1 MQVRRENAK
10 CAAVASFEFVS
21 SIPTAQ
27 LSYREGR
34 ALKYLLSFVSL
45 STFRQHFPMADPPRR
60 RRSSISEQIQRV
72 FSVDRSDKVCLSDTV
87 RAHTYWFQKRRS
99 VRSEFGLSA
108 VLAQPK
114 DGREK
119 SEATISHETPVQ
131 FGQDENRTSSFT
143 YSQNSGLPSISTPHS
158 TPPFRP
164 VISVDPVSP
173 QVASGAK
180 KRNPEDICTS
190 PTWDSGRRERRATK
204 RLEAERNEL
213 GQRLLRLEEAQSKL
227 DHGVF
232 DRNSRRLT
240 KKQPLDSASRSSSAD
255 REGRR
260 SSSVFS
266 GIFSR
271 SRRSSRSRA
280 NSKDSESRRQSSDG
294 PPTLPLSLPERFGA
308 AVSRE
313 LATRHGT
320 TLVPSHQM
328 ERTVHA
334 LHALHSSPKSDDLR
348 ENWKMAEAWQ
358 RSNGTH
364 DSGPPRSAAYKPR
377 ASVGGQLIS
386 ENASRKDQ
394 PQPPVQA
401 TGLSADLDRETFTAT
416 LRHDRRPV
424 WNKSISNSQGMIMT
438 RPTMPSRDR
447 AQSEVNLHV
456 PGAVSTRVT
465 TARQLHD
472 LVPPETVQGPY
483 KSFQSS
489 ISMPGFPKSKHH
501 KKNRISPGLQTNTKS
516 FKSSPLSL
524 SPFTTDDPGGTEKN
538 IMSRP
543 PDVQNMDQ
551 SIIPPPLRIQV
562 QGQHDE
568 SRGRSRQAVSVSPTR
583 IVQSHP
589 NNTTRSE
596 NRQSIQGPAPSSG
609 NGSRQQNNWHPR
621 PPATAMD
628 TPPTQASHEAKR
640 YGNDGPPLPIK
651 HAGRNSSLGNSP
663 PKWVNPE
670 SQKEASVTA
679 DAPANPSSEA
689 NRQNQYT
696 TEEVPESKPV
706 LRCLNPPVRSRASS
720 QSSSQASYDT
730 ADEEV
735 LDISKALRN
744 HIKARAQSEITPLT
758 PTQEGSTSNPRLSS
772 DMASQINTSPL
783 AHDISLFTLRKR
795 PKQKAKAPLPEQLL
809 AKLFVICCHCRY
821 WHDMPSEVY
830 AKLACPERLPSESL
844 LSRTFSRR
852 NSSRRKASLR
862 NSRLSSNPP
871 DTRRG
876 LTTERKSLNKD
887 LQSSRETQAAAGM
900 PLTSPSC
907 CWCGHSMSRACC
919 QGWTT
924 LVQMGERHH

>member
-1 MQVRRENAK
+1 
-10 CAAVASFEFVS
+10 
-21 SIPTAQ
+21 
-27 LSYREGR
+27 
-34 ALKYLLSFVSL
+34 
-45 STFRQHFPMADPPRR
+45 MADPPGR

-72 FSVDRSDKVCLSDTV
+72 FSVDRSDKVCFSDIA
-87 RAHTYWFQKRRS
+87 RAHSYWFQKRRS
-99 VRSEFGLSA
+99 VQSEFGLSA

-119 SEATISHETPVQ
+119 SEATISPEAPVQ
-131 FGQDENRTSSFT
+131 YGQDETRPSSFT
-143 YSQNSGLPSISTPHS
+143 YSQNSGLPSTATPHS

-164 VISVDPVSP
+164 VISVDPTSP
-173 QVASGAK
+173 QVASEAK
-180 KRNPEDICTS
+180 KRNAEDICKS

-204 RLEAERNEL
+204 RLEAERKEL

-227 DHGVF
+227 DQGVF

-280 NSKDSESRRQSSDG
+280 NSKDSESRRQSSDS
-294 PPTLPLSLPERFGA
+294 PPTLPLTLPERFGA

-313 LATRHGT
+313 LAIKHGT
-320 TLVPSHQM
+320 NLVPSHQM

-364 DSGPPRSAAYKPR
+364 DSGPPRIAAYKPGI
-377 ASVGGQLIS
+377 SGMGQLIS
-386 ENASRKDQ
+386 ENVSRKDQ
-394 PQPPVQA
+394 PQPHVHA
-401 TGLSADLDRETFTAT
+401 TELSADLDRETFTAT

-424 WNKSISNSQGMIMT
+424 GNKAISNSQGTIMT
-438 RPTMPSRDR
+438 RPKMPSRDR
-447 AQSEVNLHV
+447 AQSEANLHA
-456 PGAVSTRVT
+456 PDAIFTRVT

-472 LVPPETVQGPY
+472 LVPPEVLQGPY

-489 ISMPGFPKSKHH
+489 ISTPAIPKSKHH
-501 KKNRISPGLQTNTKS
+501 KKNRISPGLQATPKS

-524 SPFTTDDPGGTEKN
+524 SPFTTDDPGGTENNN
-538 IMSRP
+538 ISRAP
-543 PDVQNMDQ
+543 EVQNRDP
-551 SIIPPPLRIQV
+551 SIIPPPLQIQV
-562 QGQHDE
+562 QRQNDE
-568 SRGRSRQAVSVSPTR
+568 SRGRSRQVVSVSPTK
-583 IVQSHP
+583 IVQSYP
-589 NNTTRSE
+589 KNTSRSE
-596 NRQSIQGPAPSSG
+596 HQQSILGPALPSG
-609 NGSRQQNNWHPR
+609 NSGGQQKSWHPR
-621 PPATAMD
+621 PPSTAKD
-628 TPPTQASHEAKR
+628 APPTQASEEAKPR
-640 YGNDGPPLPIK
+640 CNDGPPLPIK
-651 HAGRNSSLGNSP
+651 HAGRNSSLGNSS
-663 PKWVNPE
+663 PKSVNPE
-670 SQKEASVTA
+670 SQKEASVTT
-679 DAPANPSSEA
+679 DAPANPSSEPSG
-689 NRQNQYT
+689 QNQCN

-735 LDISKALRN
+735 LDLSKALRN
-744 HIKARAQSEITPLT
+744 HIKAKAQSETTLLT
-758 PTQEGSTSNPRLSS
+758 PTQEGSTSDQRLSN
-772 DMASQINTSPL
+772 DMASQINTAPL

-795 PKQKAKAPLPEQLL
+795 PKQKAKAPLPEQLI

-862 NSRLSSNPP
+862 KSLLSSDPP
-871 DTRRG
+871 DTRRD
-876 LTTERKSLNKD
+876 LTTERKSLDED
-887 LQSSRETQAAAGM
+887 LQSSRQTQAAAGM
-900 PLTSPSC
+900 PLTPPSC
-907 CWCGHSMSRACC
+907 CWCGHGMSRTCC